1 MAIGFNMK
9 TLNISEPESLYESL
23 NQMIR
28 FDEFEAVTSSE
39 TEEGFVYYL
48 GGLNYH
54 NLAEAGLEEETLGRL
69 RSALDS
75 DNVLYAIFPE
85 DRRNGYLPLVLNQNT
100 RVYLEKNIPELFTND
115 YVDWFLYKLPGD
127 IDVDDNQRSGSKLV
141 IDPKS
146 GRKEEPIVVE
156 YGEIASK
163 LQELAGIYAKEDN
176 LSDVFDS
183 DVVTMNTEQMDEYE
197 KKKEEELA
205 ESDDLNLGLTDED
218 VADKAFQPEDEEDTT
233 EEVIEDTDF
242 DSEFDK
248 ILESD
253 ETPSPSA
260 VTDNEM
266 DEAENIEL
274 PDGDTLDIS
283 DDTQAIADESNKA
296 TDEYLGLPDSLLQVL
311 DTIKLHRFKPYRTT
325 NVHPRT
331 KEVMDKIVA
340 DSNESIHQIE
350 SDIKRKLISMYQSH
364 MAESMKHTK
373 AALDS
378 ITGSDTVVNY
388 HKEIEAGKSQAH
400 EEAMKL
406 IEDKQKELED
416 SFYGE
421 QFENFKNEW
430 LAQAKQLFTEQY
442 YGDRVGVPLDEF
454 KEDTTKSAEEKQYAL
469 QADYDDWLMAVEE
482 NAKATD
488 QARIVELVS
497 KEMTQLVDASKA
509 EIRDIQMSIEQQ
521 HRDLIS
527 AEALEASRER
537 DESYIERLFTERY
550 KQTDESKAYQAE
562 RDRLA
567 EENAHK
573 DSQLIAANETTERLK
588 KDLDKKFSEANE
600 LYQSKLAEIE
610 ENYKNQPAAVETVE
624 ATGDTG
630 KKKWVNALKYPL
642 AGLAGAALL
651 VTGLMFGSDEQ
662 EPQDAAPFSST
673 ALESGEY
680 SEGDIFSSE
689 INGVERSFE
698 VETVNENSLQVR
710 DMLTNEISYVPI
722 SSDSNDTE

>member
-1 MAIGFNMK
+1 MSIGFNMK

-115 YVDWFLYKLPGD
+115 YINWYLYKLPGD

-141 IDPKS
+141 VDPES
-146 GRKEEPIVVE
+146 GRKEEPIIVS
-156 YGEIASK
+156 YSEIAPK
-163 LQELAGIYAKEDN
+163 LQELAGIYVQDDE
-176 LSDVFDS
+176 LSDGFDS
-183 DVVTMNTEQMDEYE
+183 EVVSINTEQMQAYE
-197 KKKEEELA
+197 KQKEEDEA

-218 VADKAFQPEDEEDTT
+218 ISDKSYQPEDEEDSN
-233 EEVIEDTDF
+233 EEVVEETDF

-248 ILESD
+248 ILQSD
-253 ETPSPSA
+253 ESPA
-260 VTDNEM
+260 VIEDSVM
-266 DEAENIEL
+266 DDAEDIEL
-274 PDGDTLDIS
+274 PDGETLNIS

-311 DTIKLHRFKPYRTT
+311 DTVKLHRFKPYRTT

-331 KEVMDKIVA
+331 KEIMDKIVA

-373 AALDS
+373 AALDG
-378 ITGSDTVVNY
+378 ITGSETVVNY
-388 HKEIEAGKSQAH
+388 NKEIEAGKTQAH
-400 EEAMKL
+400 DEAMKR
-406 IEDKQKELED
+406 IEDKQKELEA

-430 LAQAKQLFTEQY
+430 LAKAKQLFTEQY
-442 YGDRVGVPLDEF
+442 YGDRVGVPLDEYT
-454 KEDTTKSAEEKQYAL
+454 EEMTKTAEEKQYAL
-469 QADYDDWLMAVEE
+469 QADYDDWLTAVEE

-488 QARIVELVS
+488 QARIIDLVS
-497 KEMTQLVDASKA
+497 KEMTQLVDASKS

-537 DESYIERLFTERY
+537 DESYIERLFSEKY

-567 EENAHK
+567 EENARK
-573 DSQLIAANETTERLK
+573 ESELVAANESSERLK
-588 KDLDKKFSEANE
+588 SDLDKKFDEANDF
-600 LYQSKLAEIE
+600 YQKRLAEIE
-610 ENYKNQPAAVETVE
+610 ENYKKQPETAQPVE
-624 ATGDTG
+624 AIPETG
-630 KKKWVNALKYPL
+630 KKKWVNALKFPL

-680 SEGDIFSSE
+680 SEGDVFSSE
-689 INGVERSFE
+689 INGVERAFE

-722 SSDSNDTE
+722 ESDSNGPE

>member
-28 FDEFEAVTSSE
+28 FDEFEAVTSRD

-115 YVDWFLYKLPGD
+115 YINWYLYKLPGD
-127 IDVDDNQRSGSKLV
+127 IDVDNNQRSGSKLV
-141 IDPKS
+141 VDPDS
-146 GRKEEPIVVE
+146 GRKEEPIVVT
-156 YGEIASK
+156 YSEIAPM
-163 LQELAGIYAKEDN
+163 LQELAGIYVQDDG
-176 LSDVFDS
+176 LSDGFDS
-183 DVVTMNTEQMDEYE
+183 EVVSMNTEQMQAYE
-197 KKKEEELA
+197 KQKEEDAA

-218 VADKAFQPEDEEDTT
+218 VTDKAYQPEDEEDSN
-233 EEVIEDTDF
+233 EEIVEETDF

-248 ILESD
+248 ILQSD
-253 ETPSPSA
+253 ESPA
-260 VTDNEM
+260 VIEDSVM
-266 DEAENIEL
+266 DDAEAIEL
-274 PDGDTLDIS
+274 PDGETLNIS
-283 DDTQAIADESNKA
+283 ENTQAIVDESNKA
-296 TDEYLGLPDSLLQVL
+296 ADEYLGLPDSLLQVL
-311 DTIKLHRFKPYRTT
+311 DTVKLHRFKPYRTT

-331 KEVMDKIVA
+331 KEIMDKIVA
-340 DSNESIHQIE
+340 DSNESIQQIE

-373 AALDS
+373 AALDG
-378 ITGSDTVVNY
+378 ITGSETVVNY

-400 EEAMKL
+400 AEAMKR

-442 YGDRVGVPLDEF
+442 YGDRVGVPLDKF
-454 KEDTTKSAEEKQYAL
+454 TEDTTKSAEEKQYAL
-469 QADYDDWLMAVEE
+469 QADYDDWLTAVED

-488 QARIVELVS
+488 QARIIDLVS
-497 KEMTQLVDASKA
+497 KELTQMVDASKS
-509 EIRDIQMSIEQQ
+509 EIRDIQISIEQQ

-537 DESYIERLFTERY
+537 DESYIERLFSEKY
-550 KQTDESKAYQAE
+550 KQTDEAKAYQEE

-567 EENAHK
+567 EENARK
-573 DSQLIAANETTERLK
+573 ESELIAANESAERLK
-588 KDLDKKFSEANE
+588 TDLDKKFDEANE
-600 LYQSKLAEIE
+600 IYQKRLADIE
-610 ENYKNQPAAVETVE
+610 KNYKSQPAAVQSVE
-624 ATGDTG
+624 ATSETG

-651 VTGLMFGSDEQ
+651 VTGLMFGSGEE

-722 SSDSNDTE
+722 ESGSNGPE